1 MSKVNKTI
9 NSTFN
14 GRIELTQ
21 KDTLTLTVSDISTG
35 TLVIKTPGMGVI
47 YRPIKAGSVTVEY
60 NCLLEVGIYNVD
72 LIVADTLKTSFEI
85 YAELHTIT
93 NGTEVNKDLI
103 KECLTEMGAG
113 DCQPVHNF
121 MSDWNNCDKDTQTA
135 FINQIAYE
143 VLTRK
148 IDEKTNP
155 LMVYKTSALVN
166 KGLNPDYYT
175 GSETK
180 IVNIL
185 NKLRRDINQI
195 NQTVSDVYNKY
206 NPVIGNTAVSSVQA
220 YLNALREATGQE
232 SLIMMMYWL
241 LVQLNLMAPINNE

>member
-1 MSKVNKTI
+1 MSQVNKTI

-85 YAELHTIT
+85 YAELHTVT
-93 NGTEVNKDLI
+93 NGTEVSKDLV

-121 MSDWNNCDKDTQTA
+121 MSDWNNCDKDTQKA
-135 FINQIAYE
+135 FVNQVAYE
-143 VLTRK
+143 VFTTKLDT
-148 IDEKTNP
+148 KTNP
-155 LMVYKTSALVN
+155 LMVYKASAVLN
-166 KGLNPDYYT
+166 KGLNPELFA
-175 GSETK
+175 GNNTK
-180 IVNIL
+180 IVNVL
-185 NKLRRDINQI
+185 NSLQKNINMAV
-195 NQTVSDVYNKY
+195 NTVGNVYTKF
-206 NPVIGNTAVSSVQA
+206 NPVVGDTDVPEVKV
-220 YLNALREATGQE
+220 YYNALKEATGQE
-232 SLIMMMYWL
+232 SLLMMMYWL
-241 LVQLNLMAPINNE
+241 LVKLNLMAPINNK